1 MKEICVFGAGSIG
14 CYVGGR
20 LAAMGGSVSFV
31 GRERLG
37 RELREHGLHLTDYQ
51 GADMKV
57 PAAAVR
63 FDTEVPRPLRA
74 DLVLVTVKSSG
85 TEEAARALDAVL
97 EKPSVVVSL
106 QNGVGNADALRQ
118 HLPSHTVLAGMVLFN
133 TVNSGKGH
141 FHQGSQGALDVEK
154 HAALAPFVDLFAR
167 AGLPLNQQAA
177 MRSVQWAKLLL
188 NLNNAINALSDL
200 PLKEQ
205 LSQRAYRRCTALAQ
219 VEGLRILRAADI
231 RPAQV
236 TSLPPHWIPRLL
248 SAPDWLFRRLAAKM
262 LTIDPHARSSMWE
275 DLNVG
280 RPTEVDWI
288 NGELVRLAAT
298 VGQRAPVNERLTQ
311 LVHEAE
317 KGSQRR
323 WSGGSLLAELT
334 PRHMTP

>member
-1 MKEICVFGAGSIG
+1 MSKEICVFGAGSIG

-20 LAAMGGSVSFV
+20 LRAAGGSVSFI

-37 RELREHGLHLTDYQ
+37 RELREHGLHLTDYL

-57 PAAAVR
+57 PAAGVR
-63 FDTEVPRPLRA
+63 FDTDVSRPLQA

-85 TEEAARALDAVL
+85 TEDAARALDAAL
-97 EKPSVVVSL
+97 DKPTVIVSF
-106 QNGVGNADALRQ
+106 QNGVGNADVLRR

-141 FHQGSQGALDVEK
+141 FHQGSQGSLDVEK
-154 HAALAPFVDLFAR
+154 HAALAPFEGLFER
-167 AGLPLNQQAA
+167 AGLPLHQQAA

-205 LSQRAYRRCTALAQ
+205 LSQRAYRRCVALAQ
-219 VEGLRILRAADI
+219 LEGLRVLRAAGI
-231 RPAQV
+231 QPAQV
-236 TSLPPHWIPRLL
+236 TSLPPQWIPRVLRT
-248 SAPDWLFRRLAAKM
+248 PDWLFRRLAQKM
-262 LTIDPHARSSMWE
+262 IAIDPHARSSMWE

-280 RPTEVDWI
+280 RATEVDWI
-288 NGELVRLAAT
+288 NGELVRLAT
-298 VGQRAPVNERLTQ
+298 SVGERAPVNERLTA

-317 KGSQRR
+317 NGNRRR
-323 WSGGSLLAELT
+323 WSGESLLAELAPT
-334 PRHMTP
+334 RS